1 MNYLVKEKSYKR
13 EEFLVSTKC
22 GYIPKD
28 IDSGLEEKDFIN
40 LLLSEKIIDREDIV
54 HDLHCIAPNF
64 L

>member
-1 MNYLVKEKSYKR
+1 M
-13 EEFLVSTKC
+13 STKC

-40 LLLSEKIIDREDIV
+40 LLLSEKIIEKEDIV